1 MPKIAVEVI
10 TLSTSRGRLLFFIV
24 ATSII
29 FITPYKYLSGLSLWQ
44 RIGWD
49 WAPSIGLTR
58 AYHLLI
64 HGNPVA
70 AWQRNPLIYLVV
82 TIGAIVLVGDL
93 IKIFRNKNQKN
104 KATTDT
110 IS

>member
-1 MPKIAVEVI
+1 MSKIAVEI
-10 TLSTSRGRLLFFIV
+10 ISLSTPRGRLLFFIIL
-24 ATSII
+24 TSII
-29 FITPYKYLSGLSLWQ
+29 FITPYRYLSGLSLWQ

-64 HGNPVA
+64 HGNLTG
-70 AWQRNPLIYLVV
+70 AWHRNPLIYLIIS
-82 TIGAIVLVGDL
+82 IGTVILFIDVYKLLSG
-93 IKIFRNKNQKN
+93 KNRKN
-104 KATTDT
+104 AKTTDT